1 MNKALT
7 AITLMSFLAITAW
20 AQEGEAPMVLP
31 HRSGLEA
38 TRTVPSMPSDTVT
51 VPAETQVSIQM
62 LSGLHTQINHAD
74 DLVTAR
80 LLQPVLVGGR
90 IALPSGSILDGR
102 ITHDPQLRP
111 CSPSRGA
118 WTPL

>member
-20 AQEGEAPMVLP
+20 AQEGEAPMMLP
-31 HRSGLEA
+31 HRSGLEP

-102 ITHDPQLRP
+102 ITMIRNSGHVHRP
-111 CSPSRGA
+111 A
-118 WTPL
+118 